1 MNELTWLVDHGTSM
15 GLQVLAAAL
24 CGSVVGYE
32 RARSDGPAG
41 MKTCMLVC
49 VGATLYAH
57 VGVVQFETLHEGDPS
72 RIAAQIVSGIGFL
85 GAGAILRGNEG
96 VTGLT
101 TAAAIWFIGSIGII
115 IGCGFPISG
124 ALVTVLVIALMQA
137 VRVVEAHLLPD
148 RAARMGAPDGGDV

>member
-1 MNELTWLVDHGTSM
+1 MSELTWLADHGVSM

-24 CGSVVGYE
+24 CGSLVGYE
-32 RARSDGPAG
+32 RARNDGPAG

-85 GAGAILRGNEG
+85 GAGAILRGNAG

-101 TAAAIWFIGSIGII
+101 TAAAIWFIGAVGII

-124 ALVTVLVIALMQA
+124 AAVTLVVVALMQA
-137 VRVVEAHLLPD
+137 VRVVESWLLPE
-148 RAARMGAPDGGDV
+148 RAARLGSPDGGDV

>member
-1 MNELTWLVDHGTSM
+1 MNELTWLADHGVTM

-24 CGSVVGYE
+24 CGSLVGYE
-32 RARSDGPAG
+32 RALNDGPAG

-49 VGATLYAH
+49 VGATLYSH

-85 GAGAILRGNEG
+85 GAGAILRGVGG

-101 TAAAIWFIGSIGII
+101 TAAAIWFIGAVGII

-124 ALVTVLVIALMQA
+124 VLVTLVVAGLMQT
-137 VRVVEAHLLPD
+137 VRAVEARLLPD
-148 RAARMGAPDGGDV
+148 RAARMGAPDGGDI